1 MPEILATWEAE
12 MGKFEV
18 RGQPEQ
24 RVQKDLIFTIT
35 IRKWTGGMAQAV
47 EILFY
52 ELKVLSSNLSPV
64 KKESTKAL
72 EVNINDF

>member
-24 RVQKDLIFTIT
+24 RVQKDLISTIT
-35 IRKWTGGMAQAV
+35 IGKWTGGMAQAV